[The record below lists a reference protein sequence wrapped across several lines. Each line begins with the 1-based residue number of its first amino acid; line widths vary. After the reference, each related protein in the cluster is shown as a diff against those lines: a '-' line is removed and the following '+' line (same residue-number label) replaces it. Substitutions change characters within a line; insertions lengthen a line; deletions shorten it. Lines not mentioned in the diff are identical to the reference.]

1 MARFEEKKE
10 RGKGREAGSR
20 ENIPLNPPFKGG
32 LRGMFSQA
40 LSKNFNGKTITDWK
54 NLPVPK
60 IARHGEWLLPEGLS
74 VERLKRANALSADLR
89 DLGFSVHWNV
99 LMTRLFERVNT
110 RHRI

>member
-20 ENIPLNPPFKGG
+20 ENI
-32 LRGMFSQA
+32 
-40 LSKNFNGKTITDWK
+40 
-54 NLPVPK
+54 PVPK